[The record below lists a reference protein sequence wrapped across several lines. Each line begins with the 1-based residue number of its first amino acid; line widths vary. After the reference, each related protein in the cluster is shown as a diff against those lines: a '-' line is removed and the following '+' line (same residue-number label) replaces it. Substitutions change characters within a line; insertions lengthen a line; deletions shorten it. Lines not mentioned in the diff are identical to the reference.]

1 MSTRKAGRGTASDKW
16 ADWLLYR
23 RHGGDLEYQRVMLSR
38 LQIVRDQVLAG
49 LQLKPGD
56 VVLDVGTGD
65 GLIGFGAL
73 EELGDSG
80 RVIFSDVSQDL
91 LDQCRQLADDLGVL
105 PRSSFLRSGAED
117 LAGVPSASVDAVT
130 TRAVLIYVADKRRA
144 FAEFVRVLRP
154 GGRISIYEPIN
165 VLDQSLPNE
174 FLGFD
179 VSSVQSLHDK
189 IRAMSHDFDEQE
201 KSMVDF
207 DERDLL
213 EIAQGAGFVELH
225 LRLERDIG
233 TEVEPQ
239 SWEAFLESAPNSL
252 VPSIGAAIGQAL
264 SADELPQFE
273 AYLRPLVEA
282 GKRTLRRTSAHLTAR
297 PPDAQP

>member
-1 MSTRKAGRGTASDKW
+1 
-16 ADWLLYR
+16 
-23 RHGGDLEYQRVMLSR
+23 MLSR

-91 LDQCRQLADDLGVL
+91 LDQCHQLADDLGVL
-105 PRSSFLRSGAED
+105 PRSSFLRGGAED

-165 VLDQSLPNE
+165 VLDQSPPNE

-225 LRLERDIG
+225 LRLERDIR

-239 SWEAFLESAPNSL
+239 SWEAFLESAPNPL
-252 VPSIGAAIGQAL
+252 VPSIGAGIGQVL

-297 PPDAQP
+297 RPDAQR

>member
-1 MSTRKAGRGTASDKW
+1 MSTRQAGRGTASDKW

-23 RHGGDLEYQRVMLSR
+23 RHGGDIDYQRALLIK
-38 LQIVRDQVLAG
+38 LQTVRDQVIAG
-49 LQLKPGD
+49 LQLKPRD
-56 VVLDVGTGD
+56 VLLDVGTGD

-73 EELGDSG
+73 EVLGESVS
-80 RVIFSDVSQDL
+80 VIFSDVSQDL
-91 LDQCRQLADDLGVL
+91 LDQCRQLADNLGVAA
-105 PRSSFLRSGAED
+105 RSSFVRGGAED
-117 LAGVPSASVDAVT
+117 LAGVPSASVDAVA
-130 TRAVLIYVADKRRA
+130 TRAVLIYVADKQRA
-144 FAEFVRVLRP
+144 FAEFARVLRP

-165 VLDQSLPNE
+165 VLDQSPPNE

-189 IRAMSHDFDEQE
+189 IRAMSHDFDERE

-239 SWEAFLESAPNSL
+239 SWEAFLESAPNPL
-252 VPSIGAAIGQAL
+252 VPSIGAGIEQAL
-264 SADELPQFE
+264 SAEELLQFE

-282 GKRTLRRTSAHLTAR
+282 GKRTRRSTSAHLTAR
-297 PPDAQP
+297 LPAAQP